1 MASVGSACP
10 LSFRVGK
17 GQIIR
22 NDGVGSSNLSCG
34 TNSGSDRS
42 KLAAKVSKL
51 VATTSFLASR
61 GSTRIASRLGSS
73 AVGPSALTVRTSP
86 RSRRRNPLPFSDAPG
101 WAIDIEAGRW
111 AARPTCHGSSAHP
124 RACASLAV
132 DRPIGPSLPQRAN
145 VSPAC
150 PASSPT
156 PSWALSPQLSRAG
169 K

>member
-1 MASVGSACP
+1 MRECDV
-10 LSFRVGK
+10 L
-17 GQIIR
+17 IR

-42 KLAAKVSKL
+42 NWRPRSANS
-51 VATTSFLASR
+51 SPRPFSR
-61 GSTRIASRLGSS
+61 RRADQSRSRRLGSS
-73 AVGPSALTVRTSP
+73 AVGPSALTVRTSA

-111 AARPTCHGSSAHP
+111 PLDQRVMAP
-124 RACASLAV
+124 RRVLERALPWPS
-132 DRPIGPSLPQRAN
+132 IGPLVLRCRSAPMCRRPVQQAQ
-145 VSPAC
+145 
-150 PASSPT
+150 PT